1 MSHATTFTQD
11 PIARLPDALDPA
23 LLQAPT
29 KFRCAS
35 VWQHDRPLLDVLTE
49 EYGVIA
55 LRDLVGTYGWC
66 IRYSQ
71 QHKSDALG
79 IETLGELLELFR
91 QGTDQALPYLMH
103 LSLHRN
109 LPRLRQYFVD
119 PPQFKPNWA
128 SSSWADR
135 IGGPELFVGQQ
146 GTGFGP
152 IHIDHVGVHVGFYQL
167 SGEKRFLLFP
177 PDDGKYLYRYPGAE
191 FPWQLRNSRVHGF
204 DEGVHEQY
212 PLLRHAHP
220 REISLRAGEA
230 LFLPANWWHTTLN
243 VTDSVSYSVRIVN
256 KSNALSTLAEYARG
270 VPRAVSRLLPANRS
284 R

>member
-79 IETLGELLELFR
+79 IET
-91 QGTDQALPYLMH
+91 
-103 LSLHRN
+103 
-109 LPRLRQYFVD
+109 
-119 PPQFKPNWA
+119 
-128 SSSWADR
+128 
-135 IGGPELFVGQQ
+135 
-146 GTGFGP
+146 
-152 IHIDHVGVHVGFYQL
+152 
-167 SGEKRFLLFP
+167 
-177 PDDGKYLYRYPGAE
+177 
-191 FPWQLRNSRVHGF
+191 
-204 DEGVHEQY
+204 
-212 PLLRHAHP
+212 
-220 REISLRAGEA
+220 
-230 LFLPANWWHTTLN
+230 
-243 VTDSVSYSVRIVN
+243 
-256 KSNALSTLAEYARG
+256 
-270 VPRAVSRLLPANRS
+270 
-284 R
+284 